1 MVYNRN
7 RGFTGVVKN
16 ISLTETEGRIEAQDV
31 YQATLEGTYPVHSE
45 GEVVFTVEQ
54 FYASGNN
61 TGSITRIDTGST
73 ANATHVNYYW
83 TCPNDV
89 HNVSI
94 VAIGGGASGL
104 SVPDAPYTNAP
115 TLNIRIAGG
124 GGGALAYSNEMPVSA
139 GKTYLIQV
147 GKGGGYNIDAKGVV
161 YATSVGTMT
170 TTDNP
175 NGVLSN
181 QTPNA
186 GGGAGDFLGVD
197 GGDSGIRNGTSNAS
211 FLIKADGGFVAK
223 NIKEIVNYIAPQNTD
238 AGNYRWGINL
248 ASSSGGAT
256 SAPYYIDPSIISIS
270 GGGYGGEGG
279 GGQNIHSL
287 GYDFDDVGSE
297 VSGGGGAGGYGTD
310 GTTNH
315 YITIIKAVASG
326 GKFQLHRTE
335 GITEGAIQNSTAVPT
350 YGYDDSGFWS
360 SDGINMLGRGTIV
373 FDWSDDSFTNG
384 NHQIKIGYNREGTS
398 SGGSAGDKE
407 ISATSG
413 TVLGVHD
420 SVDDTTPQG
429 LGITIQEYTVDTVNK
444 RTILKMLEASPH
456 SQNIVLYT
464 YCPNHTGM
472 GFPIRIQRRS
482 GGVPHFDDM
491 FGGYQY
497 YFKGNGQGGHG
508 GSHTHIGSNYSP
520 TGHTSS
526 YEHILMFPHFGLSG
540 GGGGGGSIMINKS
553 NSSTYWFGQ
562 QVAGGVSTF
571 PTANSVLMAGGG
583 GGTSIF
589 GLDATINEATADIVQ
604 KCLDYSNQ
612 DLVASTPSAVRQASN
627 IGSTNGSAGM
637 SLFTGNSFDASASDT
652 ILLGRMANAGIDGSV
667 AGTHLLGTHGGDAF
681 PRNSFNPQ
689 SYEQISRQF
698 IFLGFIQGRGQSG
711 TNVTTDQGW
720 QETSFSSSGN
730 ITTFNNLG
738 NQRQIRL
745 LFMYQNGTTGTSY
758 QGDIQIDRVRFVY
771 NTGLVDSGN
780 YYNTT
785 YNFSNNSSDGFE
797 RNNDSAHS
805 STAFSESNYDNM
817 NWGSINTSTILAG
830 FWNED
835 TGGTSSGG
843 TGSNTDGSGSTT
855 GGYLYVETSGSSTA
869 GRWHWLRS
877 PIVNLGTIFNLG
889 GIYLHSVHFYHA
901 RIGSNVGRMNVYL
914 VAEPAEAT
922 MTSIPDNARKG
933 ACGGMFGGGGGGAV
947 NRRGGDGQ
955 NGAVRIIWGNNRNFP
970 YNAR

>member
-1 MVYNRN
+1 
-7 RGFTGVVKN
+7 
-16 ISLTETEGRIEAQDV
+16 
-31 YQATLEGTYPVHSE
+31 
-45 GEVVFTVEQ
+45 
-54 FYASGNN
+54 
-61 TGSITRIDTGST
+61 
-73 ANATHVNYYW
+73 
-83 TCPNDV
+83 
-89 HNVSI
+89 
-94 VAIGGGASGL
+94 
-104 SVPDAPYTNAP
+104 
-115 TLNIRIAGG
+115 
-124 GGGALAYSNEMPVSA
+124 
-139 GKTYLIQV
+139 
-147 GKGGGYNIDAKGVV
+147 
-161 YATSVGTMT
+161 
-170 TTDNP
+170 
-175 NGVLSN
+175 
-181 QTPNA
+181 
-186 GGGAGDFLGVD
+186 
-197 GGDSGIRNGTSNAS
+197 
-211 FLIKADGGFVAK
+211 
-223 NIKEIVNYIAPQNTD
+223 
-238 AGNYRWGINL
+238 
-248 ASSSGGAT
+248 
-256 SAPYYIDPSIISIS
+256 
-270 GGGYGGEGG
+270 
-279 GGQNIHSL
+279 
-287 GYDFDDVGSE
+287 
-297 VSGGGGAGGYGTD
+297 
-310 GTTNH
+310 
-315 YITIIKAVASG
+315 
-326 GKFQLHRTE
+326 
-335 GITEGAIQNSTAVPT
+335 
-350 YGYDDSGFWS
+350 
-360 SDGINMLGRGTIV
+360 
-373 FDWSDDSFTNG
+373 
-384 NHQIKIGYNREGTS
+384 
-398 SGGSAGDKE
+398 
-407 ISATSG
+407 
-413 TVLGVHD
+413 
-420 SVDDTTPQG
+420 
-429 LGITIQEYTVDTVNK
+429 
-444 RTILKMLEASPH
+444 
-456 SQNIVLYT
+456 
-464 YCPNHTGM
+464 
-472 GFPIRIQRRS
+472 
-482 GGVPHFDDM
+482 
-491 FGGYQY
+491 
-497 YFKGNGQGGHG
+497 
-508 GSHTHIGSNYSP
+508 
-520 TGHTSS
+520 
-526 YEHILMFPHFGLSG
+526 
-540 GGGGGGSIMINKS
+540 
-553 NSSTYWFGQ
+553 
-562 QVAGGVSTF
+562 
-571 PTANSVLMAGGG
+571 
-583 GGTSIF
+583 
-589 GLDATINEATADIVQ
+589 
-604 KCLDYSNQ
+604 
-612 DLVASTPSAVRQASN
+612 
-627 IGSTNGSAGM
+627 M